1 MFTPKALSH
10 IPPYGTHN
18 IIAIWFWE
26 RGFGRPCLI
35 ITSLRSLNFH
45 SMALPWVHFVR
56 MHSSRTLWV
65 GRRSRLSCMAILQLQ
80 CISFIK
86 KVQKGKLISLFIK
99 MGQCGAFSRTAIG
112 RAGIS
117 EWGYW
122 LVSKAWSLSLANCLV
137 LYLGRKAC
145 TLLNEARESYYH
157 SKLNRMALQEC
168 FLHNRVHTE

>member
-1 MFTPKALSH
+1 MQRQAETHVYTQSTFSH
-10 IPPYGTHN
+10 CPIWYPQHN
-18 IIAIWFWE
+18 
-26 RGFGRPCLI
+26 CNLI
-35 ITSLRSLNFH
+35 LGKRVWASSLDYSKLGSLNFH
-45 SMALPWVHFVR
+45 FFR
-56 MHSSRTLWV
+56 MHSSHILWV
-65 GRRSRLSCMAILQLQ
+65 GRRSRISCHVVI
-80 CISFIK
+80 CISVIK
-86 KVQKGKLISLFIK
+86 KVQKGQLISLFIK

-145 TLLNEARESYYH
+145 TLLNETRESYYH